1 MPDVMT
7 SDKEELSEEL
17 WEQLR
22 QAVEETCQKTD
33 NFRMNEGKVLAAD
46 FENRVKLID
55 SYIDKITPYETQRVA
70 NQKNKFLASFAELQ
84 LKDKYDPNRL
94 EQEMIFFVEKLDITE
109 EKVRLRK
116 HCAYFLETMA
126 EKESKG
132 KKMGFIVQEMGREVN
147 TIGSKCNDFN
157 IQQIVVQMKDEV
169 EKMKEQLANIL

>member
-70 NQKNKFLASFAELQ
+70 NQKNKFLASFDELQ
-84 LKDKYDPNRL
+84 LKDKNDPIRL
-94 EQEMIFFVEKLDITE
+94 EQ
-109 EKVRLRK
+109 
-116 HCAYFLETMA
+116 
-126 EKESKG
+126 
-132 KKMGFIVQEMGREVN
+132 
-147 TIGSKCNDFN
+147 
-157 IQQIVVQMKDEV
+157 
-169 EKMKEQLANIL
+169 